1 MYYYVPQ
8 GVSPRPGLE
17 MCVKAAGY
25 EPLIC
30 DTADWGRE
38 PGYIF
43 PWGYSVPL
51 CKGWLRLSRALGLFW
66 VSDGDTSWRQNETT
80 ASI

>member
-1 MYYYVPQ
+1 MYHKGSLPDRDWRC
-8 GVSPRPGLE
+8 VSKLLA
-17 MCVKAAGY
+17 MT
-25 EPLIC
+25 PLIC

>member
-17 MCVKAAGY
+17 MCV
-25 EPLIC
+25 
-30 DTADWGRE
+30 TADWGRE

-66 VSDGDTSWRQNETT
+66 VSDGDASWRQNETT